1 MRVSILGLGIVGMAL
16 SRRLL
21 RAGYE
26 VAGNPDPAAVY
37 RTLSP
42 GPSSEPRNSPCT

>member
-1 MRVSILGLGIVGMAL
+1 MRVSSVGLGTAGMAL
-16 SRRLL
+16 SQRLL

-26 VAGNPDPAAVY
+26 VAGRHHAAAVY
-37 RTLSP
+37 RALSP